1 LGTLNFCQ
9 SVPRAASP
17 TPLPISE
24 TVWVEALRAS
34 CNGETV
40 PVALAW
46 GKMAEAPTLIG
57 VVGADVSSCPG
68 GGRVNEADT

>member
-1 LGTLNFCQ
+1 M
-9 SVPRAASP
+9 
-17 TPLPISE
+17 
-24 TVWVEALRAS
+24 WVEALRAS

-40 PVALAW
+40 SVALAW

-57 VVGADVSSCPG
+57 VVGAHVSSRPG